1 MAQAI
6 DALGYSAMTIS
17 RATRQLVQAECLSE
31 EKNGVQKILTSNRE
45 RKDLFDEILQLLIDP
60 VRKRIYMNKDQITE
74 EFCLSGDSAL
84 ARYSMLNE
92 PRVSCY
98 AIDSKRKPKGHER
111 LMDADKQVEVEL
123 WKYDP
128 LLLSR
133 DGVVDPL
140 SLVMSLRGNTDER
153 VEEALEDLMDAFW
166 EGTIW
171 SGE

>member
-1 MAQAI
+1 M
-6 DALGYSAMTIS
+6 
-17 RATRQLVQAECLSE
+17 
-31 EKNGVQKILTSNRE
+31 
-45 RKDLFDEILQLLIDP
+45 
-60 VRKRIYMNKDQITE
+60 
-74 EFCLSGDSAL
+74 
-84 ARYSMLNE
+84 
-92 PRVSCY
+92 
-98 AIDSKRKPKGHER
+98 
-111 LMDADKQVEVEL
+111 